1 MRSRATP
8 DARPPIPATR
18 TLGLAV
24 LLLSFGTQ
32 ARAIGIGDLS
42 DIIGIP
48 ALKSVLSL
56 GDLLPVKLPALD
68 AIKNLKLPDIP
79 KLKILDRVVGLDDLI
94 SQVPKLTGDLNL
106 PKLPTLTTPLNT
118 SVNDYFNTTVKATS
132 AVIVSKVDIGGSKV
146 LSLDVASGG
155 TIDALRENVPNVHMI
170 YLPDAR
176 TAADAKCGTIT
187 RPKTCPQ
194 YEYYLPILPNE
205 VATNAATEYRNAW
218 TRYQDRAYWHMTM
231 SLNRSTSLT
240 TLPQPAYTNLIAN
253 CTPILNIPARLEE
266 AAVLA
271 AFGKGPLADEKVDT
285 LLTVPEGIHVKE
297 FSANK
302 AYDGEKY
309 RKITDI
315 DAPPIPA
322 PRVDRDDYCQDVTPE
337 LIPDE
342 TPLLGVY
349 TPNGLTCFLGACTI
363 INPGTY
369 PFPSSI
375 NWSKIAGRLTE
386 GCKQAAGYWRGYEA
400 DVAATTAKY
409 MTTGML
415 TAPDSTLSVFNTPLA
430 TLTIPVASLDT
441 DLPSVAETARLSR
454 IPEALPYY
462 LGLPN
467 RFTLTQ
473 QTATANAPGLL
484 NLEELKRYW
493 PITNPL
499 EQERFGK
506 ADLFQAWTEI
516 NAVIDQR
523 PLLYWT
529 NNVTC
534 QLGIFC
540 VSTGPAI
547 PVPVSETVITETG
560 LCAPSRPGPGTGL
573 VAHIGQRMH
582 MGWSSV
588 PEGFSVPFANSKPLI
603 IGSAR

>member
-1 MRSRATP
+1 MPSRATP
-8 DARPPIPATR
+8 DVKKRA
-18 TLGLAV
+18 LAV
-24 LLLSFGTQ
+24 ALVTLAVGSQ
-32 ARAIGIGDLS
+32 ARALGVGDLA
-42 DIIGIP
+42 DILGIP

-68 AIKNLKLPDIP
+68 VVKNLKLPDIP
-79 KLKILDRVVGLDDLI
+79 KLQILDKVVGLDDLI
-94 SQVPKLTGDLNL
+94 SQVPKLTTDLNL
-106 PKLPTLTTPLNT
+106 PKLPTVTTPLNT
-118 SVNDYFNTTVKATS
+118 SVNDYSNTAVKATS

-146 LSLDVASGG
+146 LSLDVAKGG
-155 TIDALRENVPNVHMI
+155 DIDALRANVPNVHMI
-170 YLPDAR
+170 YLPDAKA
-176 TAADAKCGTIT
+176 AADAKCGSVN
-187 RPKTCPQ
+187 RPKDCPQ

-205 VATNAATEYRNAW
+205 VAEHAATEYKNAW

-231 SLNRSTSLT
+231 SLNRSTSVP
-240 TLPQPAYTNLIAN
+240 TLPQPLYTSLIAN
-253 CTPILNIPARLEE
+253 CTPLLNVPATVEE
-266 AAVLA
+266 SVVLGL
-271 AFGKGPLADEKVDT
+271 FGKSQLAEEKVST
-285 LLTVPEGIHVKE
+285 LLTVPGGIHVKE

-302 AYDGEKY
+302 TFDAAKY
-309 RKITDI
+309 SAITDI
-315 DAPPIPA
+315 DVPPIPA
-322 PRVDRDDYCQDVTPE
+322 PRINRDDYCADITPE

-342 TPLLGVY
+342 VPLLGVY

-363 INPGTY
+363 IDPATY
-369 PFPSSI
+369 PFPVSV
-375 NWSKIAGRLTE
+375 NWDKISRRLTE
-386 GCKQAAGYWRGYEA
+386 GCKQAAGYWRDYEA
-400 DVAATTAKY
+400 DVATTTAKY

-415 TAPDSTLSVFNTPLA
+415 TAPDSIGSVFNTPLA

-441 DLPSVAETARLSR
+441 DLPSVVETAKKSR

-462 LGLPN
+462 LSLPN
-467 RFTLTQ
+467 RLTLTQ

-516 NAVIDQR
+516 NAVVDKR

-540 VSTGPAI
+540 VPTGPAV

-560 LCAPSRPGPGTGL
+560 QCAPFRPGPGIGL
-573 VAHIGQRMH
+573 VGHIGQRMH
-582 MGWSSV
+582 FGWTSV
-588 PEGFSVPFANSKPLI
+588 PEGYAVPYANSKPLI
-603 IGSAR
+603 IGSAK